1 MENERTVTMVRL
13 YLPEA
18 GHSARKAQ
26 MEKVLHLLHDQL
38 HVRGIAVLQG
48 MKDAGS
54 PEPHYETV
62 GDVLRRGP
70 DPPLIIEFFD
80 ESPAASEIRRQL
92 RSLAPNSYTVYWH
105 ATWDGAA
112 SERGQAG
119 ANTARR

>member
-13 YLPEA
+13 YLREA

-26 MEKVLHLLHDQL
+26 MEKVLHLLRDQL

-48 MKDAGS
+48 MKDSRSS
-54 PEPHYETV
+54 PEPQYESV

-80 ESPAASEIRRQL
+80 ESPAAAEIRRQL
-92 RSLAPNSYTVYWH
+92 RALAPNSYTVH
-105 ATWDGAA
+105 
-112 SERGQAG
+112 
-119 ANTARR
+119 